1 MASKRIA
8 LTLPLF
14 VVLAALF
21 AACVDATPESA
32 TNLVGGS
39 HEITANADDAGI
51 CDEIEE
57 DFEIECL
64 GWIGFFAVVA
74 GPGAGETNLP
84 CDAEAGNE
92 ELANCISDVFF
103 ECLLF
108 GESPADCG
116 IDDSGCDP
124 SDCVSQLDDP
134 VSWTYQNAG
143 ESGTD
148 YIVVCML
155 PMLEE
160 PIPAIQELFE
170 ARGQQTAQ
178 LTDEEIEDLIEFWE
192 TQMGCDLVTKTWIDP
207 TPTPSL
213 TPEPELV
220 RRSGVNIGPVLAAAD
235 AERRA
240 RQESQQQVAGV
251 QQQAGGPIRPPNTG
265 DGGLR

>member
-1 MASKRIA
+1 
-8 LTLPLF
+8 
-14 VVLAALF
+14 
-21 AACVDATPESA
+21 
-32 TNLVGGS
+32 
-39 HEITANADDAGI
+39 
-51 CDEIEE
+51 
-57 DFEIECL
+57 
-64 GWIGFFAVVA
+64 
-74 GPGAGETNLP
+74 
-84 CDAEAGNE
+84 
-92 ELANCISDVFF
+92 
-103 ECLLF
+103 
-108 GESPADCG
+108 
-116 IDDSGCDP
+116 
-124 SDCVSQLDDP
+124 
-134 VSWTYQNAG
+134 
-143 ESGTD
+143 
-148 YIVVCML
+148 
-155 PMLEE
+155 MLEE